1 MRLPVQKNSKKLKA
15 TVIFLL
21 AMLIAG
27 FTIFLAIGVMGTT
40 TATSRSGKELVGKKA
55 PSFVAPKV
63 GGQLVSLEKYIN
75 KPLVLNFWAS
85 WGPPCRDET
94 PGMERIWRKYEDQGV
109 VILGINVQDGE
120 KEAERYITE
129 FGVTFSNALDLDGSI
144 TVDYGVTGL
153 PVTFFIDNDSVVTGR
168 WVGSI
173 SEDRLDNWVS
183 NLIFSTG
190 AAVELDGENLDG
202 YRSLD

>member
-1 MRLPVQKNSKKLKA
+1 MQKNSKKLKA

-63 GGQLVSLEKYIN
+63 GGQLVSLENYKN
-75 KPLVLNFWAS
+75 KLLVLNFWAS
-85 WGPPCRDET
+85 WCPPCRDET

-120 KEAERYITE
+120 KEAERYISE

>member
-1 MRLPVQKNSKKLKA
+1 MQKNSKKLKA

-63 GGQLVSLEKYIN
+63 GGQLVSLENYKN

-85 WGPPCRDET
+85 WCPPCRDET

-120 KEAERYITE
+120 KEAERYISE

-153 PVTFFIDNDSVVTGR
+153 PVTFYIDNDSVVTGR

>member
-1 MRLPVQKNSKKLKA
+1 MQKNSKKLKA

-63 GGQLVSLEKYIN
+63 GGQLVSLENYKN
-75 KPLVLNFWAS
+75 KPLVLNFWDS
-85 WGPPCRDET
+85 WCQPCRDET

-120 KEAERYITE
+120 KEAERYISE

>member
-1 MRLPVQKNSKKLKA
+1 MQKNSKKLKA

-63 GGQLVSLEKYIN
+63 GGQLVSLENYKN

-85 WGPPCRDET
+85 WCPPCRDET

-120 KEAERYITE
+120 KEAQRYISE

>member
-63 GGQLVSLEKYIN
+63 GGQLVSLENYKN

-85 WGPPCRDET
+85 WCPPCRDET

-120 KEAERYITE
+120 KEAERYISE

-168 WVGSI
+168 WVGAS

>member
-1 MRLPVQKNSKKLKA
+1 MQKNSKKLKA

-63 GGQLVSLEKYIN
+63 GGQLVSLENYKN
-75 KPLVLNFWAS
+75 KPLVLNFWPS
-85 WGPPCRDET
+85 WCPPCRDET

-120 KEAERYITE
+120 KEAERYISE

>member
-1 MRLPVQKNSKKLKA
+1 MQKNSKKLKA

-63 GGQLVSLEKYIN
+63 GGQLVSLENYKN

-85 WGPPCRDET
+85 WCPPCRDET

-120 KEAERYITE
+120 KEAERYISE

-153 PVTFFIDNDSVVTGR
+153 PVTFFIDNDSVVAGR

-190 AAVELDGENLDG
+190 AAVELDGVNLDG

>member
-1 MRLPVQKNSKKLKA
+1 MHKNSKKLKA

-63 GGQLVSLEKYIN
+63 GGQLVSLENYKN

-85 WGPPCRDET
+85 WCPPCRDET

-120 KEAERYITE
+120 KEAERYISE

>member
-1 MRLPVQKNSKKLKA
+1 MQKNSKKLKA

-63 GGQLVSLEKYIN
+63 GGQLVSLENHKN

-85 WGPPCRDET
+85 WCPPCRDET

-120 KEAERYITE
+120 KEAERYISE

>member
-1 MRLPVQKNSKKLKA
+1 MQKNSKKLKA

-63 GGQLVSLEKYIN
+63 GGQLVSLENYKN

-85 WGPPCRDET
+85 WCPPCRDET

-120 KEAERYITE
+120 KEAERYISE

-190 AAVELDGENLDG
+190 AADELDGENQDG
-202 YRSLD
+202 YRRLD

>member
-1 MRLPVQKNSKKLKA
+1 MQKNSKKLKA

-21 AMLIAG
+21 AILIAG
-27 FTIFLAIGVMGTT
+27 FTMFLAIVVMVTT

-63 GGQLVSLEKYIN
+63 GGQLVSLENYKN

-85 WGPPCRDET
+85 WCPPCRDET

-120 KEAERYITE
+120 KEAERYISE

>member
-1 MRLPVQKNSKKLKA
+1 MQKNSKKLKA

-63 GGQLVSLEKYIN
+63 GGQLVSLENYKN

-85 WGPPCRDET
+85 WCPPCRDET

-120 KEAERYITE
+120 KEAERYISE

-183 NLIFSTG
+183 NLLFSTG

>member
-1 MRLPVQKNSKKLKA
+1 MQKNSKKLKA

-63 GGQLVSLEKYIN
+63 GGQLVSLENYKN

-85 WGPPCRDET
+85 WCPPCRDET

-120 KEAERYITE
+120 KEAQRYISE

-153 PVTFFIDNDSVVTGR
+153 PVTFFIDNDSVITGR

>member
-1 MRLPVQKNSKKLKA
+1 MQKNSKKLKA

-63 GGQLVSLEKYIN
+63 GGQLVSLENYKN

-85 WGPPCRDET
+85 WCPPCRDET

-109 VILGINVQDGE
+109 VILGINVQDRE
-120 KEAERYITE
+120 KEAERYISE

-153 PVTFFIDNDSVVTGR
+153 PVTFFIDNDSVVKGR

>member
-63 GGQLVSLEKYIN
+63 GGQLVSLENYKN

-85 WGPPCRDET
+85 WCPPCRDET

-120 KEAERYITE
+120 KEAERYISE